1 MKDMKSN
8 VFFHVIDAKTTYNML
23 LGWLWI
29 HENGIVSSMLHQ
41 CFKYCQDGQMR
52 KTVVDTALF
61 TIAEAYFIDV
71 KFYFKST
78 MMEELRSPTDHPREG
93 KVNSKS
99 SKDHKSFT
107 NEGMT
112 HPTKN
117 KGKEKVVENFVDD
130 KISCKAR
137 VLCYIQVS
145 TRKIVSILF
154 Y

>member
-1 MKDMKSN
+1 MPKL
-8 VFFHVIDAKTTYNML
+8 FTTCYL
-23 LGWLWI
+23 DDL
-29 HENGIVSSMLHQ
+29 SPMLHQ
-41 CFKYCQDGQMR
+41 CFKYCQDGQVR
-52 KTVVDTALF
+52 KIVVDTALF
-61 TIAEAYFIDV
+61 TIAKAYFIDV

-78 MMEELRSPTDHPREG
+78 VMEELRSPTNHLGEG

-99 SKDHKSFT
+99 SKEHKSSV

-117 KGKEKVVENFVDD
+117 KGKEKLVEHFVDD

-145 TRKIVSILF
+145 TRKIGSIFF

>member
-1 MKDMKSN
+1 MESN
-8 VFFHVIDAKTTYNML
+8 AFFHVIDAITTYNMI
-23 LGWLWI
+23 LGRLWI

-41 CFKYCQDGQMR
+41 CFKYCQDRQVR
-52 KTVVDTALF
+52 KIVVDIALF
-61 TIAEAYFIDV
+61 TIAEAYFINV

-78 MMEELRSPTDHPREG
+78 VMEELRSPTDHPGEG

-99 SKDHKSFT
+99 SKKHKSST

-117 KGKEKVVENFVDD
+117 KRKEKVVEKFVND

-145 TRKIVSILF
+145 TRKTGSIFF